1 MLFLNSPI
9 CLVGDIHGQLRDLIH
24 ILAHVGL
31 PPGSRFLFLGDY
43 VDRGE
48 SGIEVMLLV
57 LALKVKYPQSV
68 FLLRGNHECR
78 RTTNIYGFR
87 HECATKYD
95 QEVFEAFTEVFNLLP
110 LAALVDGQYFAV
122 HGGIS
127 PHLDSP
133 LDLAASPK
141 FDCEIPPSG
150 LFCDLVWADPC
161 ELPLS
166 SFADNNRRKCS
177 VLFGK
182 AASENF
188 LAKNKLATIIR
199 AHQCVE
205 KGFEAIRWS
214 KEFPQVITIFS
225 AENYCDKGNAGAF
238 LSLAVSL
245 KERRPEGH
253 PVRLQ
258 NQGTAAPRRLQA
270 GRL

>member
-1 MLFLNSPI
+1 M
-9 CLVGDIHGQLRDLIH
+9 
-24 ILAHVGL
+24 GL
-31 PPGSRFLFLGDY
+31 PPSSRFLFLGDY
-43 VDRGE
+43 VDRGD
-48 SGIEVMLLV
+48 SSIEVMLLV
-57 LALKVKYPQSV
+57 LALKIKYPKSV

-95 QEVFEAFTEVFNLLP
+95 QDVFESFASVFNLLP
-110 LAALVDGQYFAV
+110 LAALVDGQYFTV

-141 FDCEIPPSG
+141 FDGEIPLSG
-150 LFCDLVWADPC
+150 LVCDLVWADPC
-161 ELPLS
+161 ELT
-166 SFADNNRRKCS
+166 SFNFTDNDRRKCS

-182 AASENF
+182 SASESF

-214 KEFPQVITIFS
+214 KDFPQVITIFS
-225 AENYCDKGNAGAF
+225 AENYCRKGNAGAF
-238 LSLAVSL
+238 LCLEV
-245 KERRPEGH
+245 G
-253 PVRLQ
+253 
-258 NQGTAAPRRLQA
+258 
-270 GRL
+270 